1 MDEEQGLQ
9 SPIAGGI
16 RGIRRSVSSGI
27 FTGRAVPPPVQ
38 PDPQTTSLLSQ
49 NSLTL
54 TSVSGQLSAI
64 SEQILALN
72 SSLSVI
78 KSNLDVS
85 DQLDRQREAAKQ
97 KREAILAEQGLRE
110 GKESELERKIQTA
123 LLAPVRRVA
132 GFARGI
138 LSRLGEFLFI
148 LAAGWLTDKTLS
160 FIRLTSEGNVDKL
173 NEFKRKFLFDLAIL
187 GGVGLALTVGI
198 GKLVGVVA
206 AISGLALKFAFGALL
221 IAPFRGALLFIKN
234 NVDKFVENFGLY
246 IRNLITK
253 GPQKI
258 VKNLGLPLLG
268 IAAVPALF
276 PKSIKKFFG
285 SVFGKKL
292 LTGASK
298 EALEQGTKATAKT
311 GLKSGLKGL
320 GPIGIALELALA
332 PVFAFFDYKDRKE
345 NLGQTEGQAKIGA
358 TATAAGGIGGTLL
371 ALTLI
376 PEPLTSAVGLVGLTL
391 LSMFGAG
398 GAGFLADAATGANKK
413 KKKEEETYTV
423 EGRADGGPVDAKKP
437 YVVGEKGP
445 ELFSSDVA
453 GMITPINFKKDSK
466 VTDLIA
472 SFDQSAEITTIPLS
486 PSETSL
492 PASATMATSSKTPS
506 DSLPNIP
513 SSDHANNFV
522 GYSESVYNVVV

>member
-1 MDEEQGLQ
+1 MDEEQGLV

-16 RGIRRSVSSGI
+16 RGIRRSVSSSI

-64 SEQILALN
+64 SEQILSLN

-85 DQLDRQREAAKQ
+85 DQIDRQREAAKQ

-132 GFARGI
+132 GFAQGI
-138 LSRLGEFLFI
+138 LSRLGNFLFI

-160 FIRLTSEGNVDKL
+160 FLRLTSEGNIDKL
-173 NEFKRKFLFDLAIL
+173 NEFKRKFLIDLALL
-187 GGVGLALTVGI
+187 GGIGLALTVGI
-198 GKLVGVVA
+198 GKIVATVG
-206 AISGLALKFAFGALL
+206 AISGLALKFAFSTLL
-221 IAPFRGALLFIKN
+221 VAPFVAALRFIKN
-234 NVDKFVENFGLY
+234 NVDNFIKNFGLY
-246 IRNLITK
+246 IRNLVTK
-253 GPQKI
+253 GPGKV

-268 IAAVPALF
+268 LGGVSMLF
-276 PKSIKKFFG
+276 PKQIKKFFG

-292 LTGASK
+292 ITGASK
-298 EALEQGTKATAKT
+298 EALEQGTKKI

-320 GPIGIALELALA
+320 GPIGIGLELALA
-332 PVFAFFDYKDRKE
+332 PIFAFFDYKDRKE

-358 TATAAGGIGGTLL
+358 TATAAGGIAGTLL

-376 PEPLTSAVGLVGLTL
+376 PEPLTSAVGLIGLTL
-391 LSMFGAG
+391 MSIFGATG
-398 GAGFLADAATGANKK
+398 SGFLADTLTGANKK
-413 KKKEEETYTV
+413 KENSTQEYTL

-445 ELFSSDVA
+445 ELFSSDIA

-466 VTDLIA
+466 VSDLIS
-472 SFDQSAEITTIPLS
+472 SFDQSAEVTVIPLS
-486 PSETSL
+486 TSEKGL
-492 PASATMATSSKTPS
+492 PASATMATSSSTPS

-513 SSDHANNFV
+513 SSDFANNFI
-522 GYSESVYNVVV
+522 GFSESVYNVVV

>member
-16 RGIRRSVSSGI
+16 RGIRRSVSSSI

-221 IAPFRGALLFIKN
+221 VAPFIGALKFIKN
-234 NVDKFVENFGLY
+234 NVDNFVKNFGLY
-246 IRNLITK
+246 IRNLVTK
-253 GPQKI
+253 GPGKI

-292 LTGASK
+292 VTEAAEGA
-298 EALEQGTKATAKT
+298 TKAGAKT

>member
-9 SPIAGGI
+9 SPLAGGL

-64 SEQILALN
+64 SEQILSLN

-160 FIRLTSEGNVDKL
+160 FIRLTSEGNIDKL

-198 GKLVGVVA
+198 GKLVGIVG
-206 AISGLALKFAFGALL
+206 AISGLALKFAFSALLAAPFIGALK
-221 IAPFRGALLFIKN
+221 FIKN
-234 NVDKFVENFGLY
+234 NVDNFVKNFGLY
-246 IRNLITK
+246 IRNLVTK
-253 GPQKI
+253 GPGKV

-268 IAAVPALF
+268 LGAVPALF
-276 PKSIKKFFG
+276 PKQIKKFFG

-292 LTGASK
+292 VTEAAEGATKTGA
-298 EALEQGTKATAKT
+298 KA

-320 GPIGIALELALA
+320 GPIGIGLELALA
-332 PVFAFFDYKDRKE
+332 PIFAFFDYKDRKE
-345 NLGQTEGQAKIGA
+345 NLGQTEGQAKTGA
-358 TATAAGGIGGTLL
+358 TATAVGGLTATLIG
-371 ALTLI
+371 LTLI
-376 PEPLTSAVGLVGLTL
+376 PEPLTSAAGIIGLTL
-391 LSMFGAG
+391 LSIFGAG
-398 GAGFLADAATGANKK
+398 GAGFLADTLTGANKK
-413 KKKEEETYTV
+413 NKKQEETYTV
-423 EGRADGGPVDAKKP
+423 EGRADGGPVDANKP

-445 ELFSSDVA
+445 ELFSSDVS

-466 VTDLIA
+466 VSDLIA

-492 PASATMATSSKTPS
+492 PASATMATSSRTPS

>member
-1 MDEEQGLQ
+1 MDEEQGLV

-16 RGIRRSVSSGI
+16 RGIRRSVSSSI

-64 SEQILALN
+64 SEQILSLN
-72 SSLSVI
+72 SSLSII

-85 DQLDRQREAAKQ
+85 DQIDRQREAAKQ

-132 GFARGI
+132 GFAQGI
-138 LSRLGEFLFI
+138 LSRLGNFLFI

-160 FIRLTSEGNVDKL
+160 FLRLTSEGNIDKL
-173 NEFKRKFLFDLAIL
+173 NEFKRKFLLDLAIV
-187 GGVGLALTVGI
+187 GGIGLALTVGI
-198 GKLVGVVA
+198 GKIVATVG
-206 AISGLALKFAFGALL
+206 AISGLALKFAFSALLAAPFLGAL
-221 IAPFRGALLFIKN
+221 RFIKN
-234 NVDKFVENFGLY
+234 NVDNFIKNFGLY
-246 IRNLITK
+246 IRNLVTK
-253 GPQKI
+253 GPKSI
-258 VKNLGLPLLG
+258 VQNLGLPLLG
-268 IAAVPALF
+268 LGGITALF
-276 PKSIKKFFG
+276 PKQIGKFFK

-292 LTGASK
+292 ITESVEGA
-298 EALEQGTKATAKT
+298 TKTTAKT
-311 GLKSGLKGL
+311 GLKSGLKSL
-320 GPIGIALELALA
+320 GPIGLALELALA

-345 NLGQTEGQAKIGA
+345 NLGQTEGQAKTGA
-358 TATAAGGIGGTLL
+358 TATAAGGIAGTLI

-376 PEPLTSAVGLVGLTL
+376 PEPLTSATGLIGLTL
-391 LSMFGAG
+391 LSMFGGMG
-398 GAGFLADAATGANKK
+398 GGFIADSLTGANKM
-413 KKKEEETYTV
+413 KKEDTPEYSV

-445 ELFSSDVA
+445 ELFSSDIA

-466 VTDLIA
+466 VSDLIS
-472 SFDQSAEITTIPLS
+472 SFDQSAEVTVIPLS
-486 PSETSL
+486 TSEKGL
-492 PASATMATSSKTPS
+492 PASATMATSSSTPS

-513 SSDHANNFV
+513 SSDFANNFI
-522 GYSESVYNVVV
+522 GFSESVYNVVV

>member
-1 MDEEQGLQ
+1 MDEEQGLV

-16 RGIRRSVSSGI
+16 RGIRRSVSSSI

-54 TSVSGQLSAI
+54 TSVSAQLSSI
-64 SEQILALN
+64 SDQILSLN
-72 SSLSVI
+72 NSLGVI

-85 DQLDRQREAAKQ
+85 DQIDRQREAAKQ

-132 GFARGI
+132 SFARGI

-148 LAAGWLTDKTLS
+148 LTAGWLTDKTLS
-160 FIRLTSEGNVDKL
+160 FIRLTSEGNIDKL
-173 NEFKRKFLFDLAIL
+173 NEFKRKFLIDLALL
-187 GGVGLALTVGI
+187 GGIGLALTVGI
-198 GKLVGVVA
+198 GKIVATVG
-206 AISGLALKFAFGALL
+206 AISGLALKFAFSTLL
-221 IAPFRGALLFIKN
+221 VAPFVAALRFIKN
-234 NVDKFVENFGLY
+234 NVDNFIKNFGLY
-246 IRNLITK
+246 IRNLVTK
-253 GPQKI
+253 GPGKI

-268 IAAVPALF
+268 LGGVSMLF
-276 PKSIKKFFG
+276 PQQIKKFFG

-298 EALEQGTKATAKT
+298 EGLEQGTKKI

-320 GPIGIALELALA
+320 GPIGIGLELALA
-332 PVFAFFDYKDRKE
+332 PIFAFFDYKDRKE
-345 NLGQTEGQAKIGA
+345 NLGQTEGQAKTGA
-358 TATAAGGIGGTLL
+358 TATAVGGIAGTLL

-376 PEPLTSAVGLVGLTL
+376 PEPLTSAVGLIGLTL
-391 LSMFGAG
+391 MSIFGAT
-398 GAGFLADAATGANKK
+398 GAGFLADTLTGANKK
-413 KKKEEETYTV
+413 KEMDSTPEYTV

-445 ELFSSDVA
+445 ELFSSDIA

-466 VTDLIA
+466 VSDLIS
-472 SFDQSAEITTIPLS
+472 SFDQSAEVTVIPLS
-486 PSETSL
+486 TSEKGL
-492 PASATMATSSKTPS
+492 PASATMATSSSTPS

-513 SSDHANNFV
+513 SSDFANNFI
-522 GYSESVYNVVV
+522 GFSESVYNVVV

>member
-49 NSLTL
+49 NSLSL
-54 TSVSGQLSAI
+54 SSVSGQLSAI
-64 SEQILALN
+64 SDQILSLN

-132 GFARGI
+132 GFAQGI
-138 LSRLGEFLFI
+138 LSRLGNFLFI

-160 FIRLTSEGNVDKL
+160 FLRLTSEGNVDKL

-198 GKLVGVVA
+198 GKLVGVVG
-206 AISGLALKFAFGALL
+206 AISGLALKFAFSALLAAPFVGALK
-221 IAPFRGALLFIKN
+221 FIKN
-234 NVDKFVENFGLY
+234 NVDNFRKNFGLY
-246 IRNLITK
+246 IRNLVTK
-253 GPQKI
+253 GPGKV

-268 IAAVPALF
+268 LGAIPALF
-276 PKSIKKFFG
+276 PKQIKNFFK

-292 LTGASK
+292 VAEAAEGVAKTG
-298 EALEQGTKATAKT
+298 AKT
-311 GLKSGLKGL
+311 GLKGSLKTL
-320 GPIGIALELALA
+320 GPLGIGLEAALTPL
-332 PVFAFFDYKDRKE
+332 FAYFDFKDRKKE
-345 NLGQTEGQAKIGA
+345 GQTDKQAKVGA
-358 TATAAGGIGGTLL
+358 TATAAGGLVGTLIG
-371 ALTLI
+371 LTLI
-376 PEPLTSAVGLVGLTL
+376 PEPLTSAAGIIGLTL
-391 LSMFGAG
+391 LSMFGGG
-398 GAGFLADAATGANKK
+398 GAGFLADRFTGANKK
-413 KKKEEETYTV
+413 KKKEEETYTVEGV

-445 ELFSSDVA
+445 ELFSSDVS

-466 VTDLIA
+466 VSDLIA

-486 PSETSL
+486 PSGTSL

-506 DSLPNIP
+506 DSIPNIP
-513 SSDHANNFV
+513 SSDFANNFI

>member
-160 FIRLTSEGNVDKL
+160 FIRLTSEGNIDKL

-198 GKLVGVVA
+198 GKLVGVVG
-206 AISGLALKFAFGALL
+206 AISGLALKFAFSALLAAPFIGALK
-221 IAPFRGALLFIKN
+221 FIKN

-246 IRNLITK
+246 IRNLVTK
-253 GPQKI
+253 GPGKV

-268 IAAVPALF
+268 LGAIPALF
-276 PKSIKKFFG
+276 PKQIKNFFK

-292 LTGASK
+292 VTEAAEGATKTGA
-298 EALEQGTKATAKT
+298 KA

-320 GPIGIALELALA
+320 GPIGLALELALA
-332 PVFAFFDYKDRKE
+332 PIFAFFDYKDRKE

-376 PEPLTSAVGLVGLTL
+376 PEPLTSAVGLMGLTL
-391 LSMFGAG
+391 LSIFGAG

-423 EGRADGGPVDAKKP
+423 EGRAEGGPVDAKKT

-506 DSLPNIP
+506 DSLPYIP